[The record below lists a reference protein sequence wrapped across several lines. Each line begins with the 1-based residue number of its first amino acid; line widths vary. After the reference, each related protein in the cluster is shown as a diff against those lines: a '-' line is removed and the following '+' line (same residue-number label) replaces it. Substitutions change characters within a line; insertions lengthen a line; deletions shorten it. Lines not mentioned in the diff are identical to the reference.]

1 MKIQTL
7 FLGAALAAAIP
18 ATAAQSHF
26 VIFDNLLRV
35 PAYCYPL
42 PSGWTGMGWI
52 KWEIP
57 FKLNPNIES
66 TILMNPSE
74 RRIVQMTSSVNKGS
88 FALEQTGNIY
98 SDANAMAAYLAQQ
111 INSSIVVPGL
121 ANFRPKYGRFSND
134 VPQKTMQII
143 NLAFSFSRTAQV
155 KKAFKV
161 ECFFDCEYNGAKCEA
176 LYEYVCAFSA
186 TQIRPNLPTIAS
198 VVEHNLFFTIAPP
211 GELAATKKIG
221 GRLLAGRFVNKIWK
235 FAQDRMI
242 AAMIKGKTIGMNEGM
257 DLMRQSQAENERIMA
272 DVRRRWSE
280 VIREVKTVDNP
291 LSPGDKIERPLYF
304 DHSLINSQQDT
315 LIMSDRNIEPHEAER
330 LIGQGFW
337 TVVD

>member
-1 MKIQTL
+1 MKTRTL
-7 FLGAALAAAIP
+7 LLCAALAATIQ
-18 ATAAQSHF
+18 ATAAHSYF
-26 VIFDNLLRV
+26 VIFDNFLRV

-42 PSGWTGMGWI
+42 PAGWTGMGWI

-57 FKLNPNIES
+57 FKLNPNIECS
-66 TILMNPSE
+66 VLINPSE
-74 RRIVQMTSSVNKGS
+74 RRIVQMVSSINKGS
-88 FALEQTGNIY
+88 FVLEQTGNIY
-98 SDANAMAAYLAQQ
+98 SDANAMAAHLARQ

-121 ANFRPKYGRFSND
+121 ANFRPKYGRFSD
-134 VPQKTMQII
+134 DIPPRLRQVIDA
-143 NLAFSFSRTAQV
+143 AFSISRTAQF

-176 LYEYVCAFSA
+176 LYEYVCAFTA
-186 TQIRPNLPTIAS
+186 TQIRPNLPTIATAA
-198 VVEHNLFFTIAPP
+198 EHNTLFTIAPP

-221 GRLLAGRFVNKIWK
+221 GRLFAGRFVNRFWK
-235 FAQDRMI
+235 TAEDRMI